1 MLAMHGDQRGAVS
14 ERAWERGG
22 WLTTLED
29 RKSMQR
35 SQLVKEEARQP
46 VE

>member
-14 ERAWERGG
+14 EHAWERGG
-22 WLTTLED
+22 WLTTPED
-29 RKSMQR
+29 RKSVRR
-35 SQLVKEEARQP
+35 SLLLKEEARQP